1 MVQHPETIQIH
12 PKDAFLSRT
21 HVVGEEFNRRKL
33 QSVLK
38 ENTVVYIMKNP
49 YDGRHSTVVCTSN
62 GYIIGYVEKTLDDI
76 LYNLICADRY
86 VYGIIKRITD
96 DLSDI
101 TMSVYL
107 SYKDVEDGVSDILAL
122 LSKTKEEYIQ

>member
-1 MVQHPETIQIH
+1 M
-12 PKDAFLSRT
+12 R
-21 HVVGEEFNRRKL
+21 
-33 QSVLK
+33 
-38 ENTVVYIMKNP
+38 NP
-49 YDGRHSTVVCTSN
+49 YDDDRYSTVVCTAN
-62 GYIIGYVEKTLDDI
+62 GYIIGYVEKPLDDI
-76 LYNLICADRY
+76 LGNLIRADRY
-86 VYGIIKRITD
+86 VYGMIKRISD